1 MSKVLIFAGT
11 TEGRQLSEWLCEK
24 GCAHDLCVATEY
36 GEQVLNEDPLAKVH
50 TGRMDEGQIASFI
63 EQEKV
68 QVVVDAT
75 HPYAKEA
82 TENIRQAAEE
92 KNVVYLRLD
101 RNKTE
106 EESEAAAAEKY
117 YFPDTALCIEALAK
131 AQGNI
136 LLTTGSKELPEY
148 CANEEVRERIYA
160 RVLPGSESIAIC
172 EKSGIPGKRIIAMQ
186 GPFSLEMNLAIIR
199 DHDIKIMVTKQTGKS
214 GGFAEKEAA
223 AAKAGIPLYVIG
235 VPENSAGMSAAEVRR
250 TLYGYLD
257 DHKRKISLIGCGM
270 GHPENLT
277 VEAFQAMQGA
287 DLVFGAKRILEDC
300 KITAESYPYYFAKDI
315 IPVLKEKPGDAAIL
329 FSGDS
334 GFYSG
339 ATKMTTALKEAVAN
353 GELTGEIKVYPGIS
367 SVSNLAALFGI
378 SWEDATLFSVHGRGT
393 VESWRGRLLHTIR
406 TSKKTFLLVSGVD
419 DLKTIGAMLS
429 EEGME
434 EVRILAGYQM
444 SYPEQELLD
453 LAPADCGTLEKDGLY
468 ALFILNPRTEVAAI
482 THGLPDS
489 SFIRAKVPMTKE
501 EVRTSS
507 ISKLHLTGD
516 AVVYDVGS
524 GTGSIAVEIARISP
538 DIRVYAIERKEDA
551 LDLIRQNTEAFGLT
565 NVMIVPAYAPEG
577 LEDLPAPTH
586 VFIGGSGGNLKEILS
601 AIFAKNPKASI
612 VANAVSHE
620 TFEEFLQ
627 IEKDFDVADF
637 DIVQM
642 AVTRTRKVGNYH
654 MLQAENPVWICS
666 FKGNGA

>member
-1 MSKVLIFAGT
+1 MSKILIFAGT
-11 TEGRQLSEWLCEK
+11 TEGRELSEWLCEK

-36 GEQVLNEDPLAKVH
+36 GEQVMNEDPLVKVH
-50 TGRMDEGQIASFI
+50 TGRMDEVQIASFMEREGI
-63 EQEKV
+63 

-82 TENIRQAAEE
+82 TENIKQAAEE
-92 KNVVYLRLD
+92 KGAAYLRLD
-101 RNKTE
+101 RNQTE
-106 EESEAAAAEKY
+106 EDVKGVSAEKY
-117 YFPDTALCIEALAK
+117 YFPDTALCIETLANTE
-131 AQGNI
+131 GNI
-136 LLTTGSKELPEY
+136 LLTTGSKELPDY
-148 CANEEVRERIYA
+148 CANEKVKDRIFA
-160 RVLPGSESIAIC
+160 RVLPGTESIAIC

-186 GPFSLEMNLAIIR
+186 GPFSLEMNLAIIK

-214 GGFAEKEAA
+214 GGFAEKEEA

-257 DHKRKISLIGCGM
+257 ERKRTISLIGCGM

-277 VEAFQAMQGA
+277 VEAYQAMQSA

-300 KITAESYPYYFAKDI
+300 KITAESYPYYFAKEI

-339 ATKMTTALKEAVAN
+339 ATKMTLALKEAVAN
-353 GELTGEIKVYPGIS
+353 GELSGEIKVYPGIS

-393 VESWRGRLLHTIR
+393 AETWRGRLLHTIR
-406 TSKKTFLLVSGVD
+406 TSKKTFLLVSGVN
-419 DLKTIGAMLS
+419 DLKTIGKMLL
-429 EEGME
+429 EEEMDDC
-434 EVRILAGYQM
+434 RILAGYQM
-444 SYPEQELLD
+444 SYPEQELLE
-453 LAPADCGTLEKDGLY
+453 LAPADCDSLEKDGLY
-468 ALFILNPRTEVAAI
+468 ALFILNPRAGVTAV

-501 EVRTSS
+501 EVRTAS

-538 DIRVYAIERKEDA
+538 DITVYAIERKEEA
-551 LDLIRQNTEAFGLT
+551 VDLIRQNAEAFGLS
-565 NVMIVPAYAPEG
+565 NVKIIPAYAPEG
-577 LEDLPAPTH
+577 LEELPAPTH
-586 VFIGGSGGNLKEILS
+586 VFIGGSGGNLKEILA
-601 AIFAKNPKASI
+601 AIFAKNPKTSI

-627 IEKDFDVADF
+627 IEKNFNVSDF

-666 FKGNGA
+666 FKGNLK